1 MKLKQMLF
9 FSILSIF
16 LLAACKDSEPTINA
30 NLDGVFQGNI
40 TMYDS
45 TGVIWQKGSI
55 NFTQID
61 STNLK
66 GNWNFLNGESGE
78 LVGIMNDTEVQINL
92 NPNFVD
98 NNTLLEGN
106 FDNTTLSGKWFHISF
121 MGINDK
127 GTFVVEMQ

>member
-1 MKLKQMLF
+1 MLF

-16 LLAACKDSEPTINA
+16 LLASCKDSEPTITA
-30 NLDGVFQGNI
+30 NLDGVFNGNI

-66 GNWNFLNGESGE
+66 GNWNFSNGESGE
-78 LVGIMNDTEVQINL
+78 LDGIIDDNKVQIIL
-92 NPNFVD
+92 NPNFID
-98 NNTLLEGN
+98 NNTLLTGTI
-106 FDNTTLSGKWFHISF
+106 DNTTLSGKWFHISF